1 MSNTV
6 TMTMTREEAVRVLAM
21 LAQDAA
27 PYVNSTPVV
36 TEQQVTVTPAPP
48 VAEEPKDR
56 QSDTPTLEEAQ
67 DYQAPTDTPI
77 PPPADDLV
85 DIDGTPWD
93 ERIHSGGKSKMA
105 NGQWTKRRGVT
116 PALYDMVMSELT
128 VAAATPFVPPP
139 APPAPVTPPAPPAT
153 VEEPPFVALQKKVQA
168 WIASAVDVPQRSERA
183 QALGKALKDYGVVS
197 LPALANQPEL
207 IPAIEMALAL

>member
-48 VAEEPKDR
+48 VAEEPKDW
-56 QSDTPTLEEAQ
+56 QSDTPTPDEPQ
-67 DYQAPTDTPI
+67 DYQAP

-85 DIDGTPWD
+85 DINGTPWD

-105 NGQWTKRRGVT
+105 NGQWTRRRGVT
-116 PALYDMVMSELT
+116 PALYDMVMAELSG
-128 VAAATPFVPPP
+128 AAAPSQADPAP
-139 APPAPVTPPAPPAT
+139 APPAPVTPPAPPAPPAT

-183 QALGKALKDYGVVS
+183 QALGKALKDYGVVN